1 MSLASGVNAAIVG
14 KGQGCLGIAQ
24 PWTEGGSVCFHSFLH
39 AHIPPAPLANLN
51 LFDRRT

>member
-24 PWTEGGSVCFHSFLH
+24 PWTEGG
-39 AHIPPAPLANLN
+39 PPAPLANLN